1 MKGLHKVIVQNNRLH
16 YEFDI
21 KRNITIIQGNSAT
34 GKTTLINMLRQAENL
49 GADSGVDVNCDVPCR
64 ILEGRNWKVI
74 LESISKSIIFID
86 EENTFINTEEFASAI
101 QNSDNYYVLITREN
115 LYNLPYS
122 VEEIYGL
129 HSSGKYQNTRKV
141 YQQMYRIY
149 SDENILPIKPEK
161 IIVEDSNSGY
171 DFFHSVSEDQ
181 ASEEY
186 IESSE
191 FFSWERYFTKLL
203 IEQTE
208 GTYLKYKKSRLN
220 KVYLHEKNKD
230 IILKSIKGIKL
241 KK

>member
-1 MKGLHKVIVQNNRLH
+1 MLSMYLGKMEEAVYYPPVYFDNR
-16 YEFDI
+16 YEDEW
-21 KRNITIIQGNSAT
+21 ITDKQFVEII
-34 GKTTLINMLRQAENL
+34 R
-49 GADSGVDVNCDVPCR
+49 DVD
-64 ILEGRNWKVI
+64 K
-74 LESISKSIIFID
+74 
-86 EENTFINTEEFASAI
+86 
-101 QNSDNYYVLITREN
+101 
-115 LYNLPYS
+115 
-122 VEEIYGL
+122 
-129 HSSGKYQNTRKV
+129 
-141 YQQMYRIY
+141 

-220 KVYLHEKNKD
+220 KFYLHEKNKD
-230 IILKSIKGIKL
+230 TILKSIKGIKF
-241 KK
+241 KNY